1 MASSFGTAPP
11 GSAAA
16 VRSRLFGN
24 KRAMTVLATCLALV
38 SLFLFV
44 IFLGSSSSASW
55 SSGWA
60 RGRRD
65 GGASLPLRGGGGTP
79 RRSYVLV
86 IDCGSSG
93 TRMNAFEIGRSS
105 STGGPRVP
113 VVIPSSAAPAHLIPK
128 RSTETRRAY
137 QRVETEPGLST
148 FVRDD
153 RLQDV
158 DGEALQPLLA
168 WAKAVVPSVHW
179 ADTPVYL
186 LGTAGLRRLEED
198 EQERVLGACREV
210 LERSPFRFEN
220 SYARV
225 IDGNDEGIYGWAA
238 LNAAEG
244 RLLVGGPPR
253 GGSRSRATIGALDLG
268 GSSLEVT
275 YEDDDDE
282 GGVDEGGSVGGGR
295 STEIRIGD
303 VTYRVRTHSYA
314 GAGLDDAYAAGLRM
328 ARDGGERTPAVVR
341 HPCLHRGYET
351 NETNETNETA
361 AESLTQEER
370 TKRKTDA
377 PVRGAA
383 YEDGTNRACYR
394 LAEEV
399 VDGLEV
405 VIASSSRRFAAM
417 SGFYVINRF
426 FGLDTSATL
435 DDVRKAT
442 DSFCAMEWDSV
453 LTRHKDEL
461 AVETYCFR
469 GTGIG
474 LNRSEPQ
481 ASCVR
486 VSASLRLAASLSYT
500 LSLAL
505 RASLG
510 VLGRAPTF

>member
-16 VRSRLFGN
+16 ARSRLFGN

-44 IFLGSSSSASW
+44 IFLGSSPSSASSA

-60 RGRRD
+60 RGRRE
-65 GGASLPLRGGGGTP
+65 GEASLLVPEERH
-79 RRSYVLV
+79 SYVLV

-153 RLQDV
+153 RLQDI

-198 EQERVLGACREV
+198 ERERVLGACREV
-210 LERSPFRFEN
+210 LGRSPFRFEN

-244 RLLVGGPPR
+244 RLQG
-253 GGSRSRATIGALDLG
+253 
-268 GSSLEVT
+268 
-275 YEDDDDE
+275 E
-282 GGVDEGGSVGGGR
+282 GE
-295 STEIRIGD
+295 
-303 VTYRVRTHSYA
+303 
-314 GAGLDDAYAAGLRM
+314 
-328 ARDGGERTPAVVR
+328 
-341 HPCLHRGYET
+341 
-351 NETNETNETA
+351 
-361 AESLTQEER
+361 
-370 TKRKTDA
+370 
-377 PVRGAA
+377 
-383 YEDGTNRACYR
+383 
-394 LAEEV
+394 
-399 VDGLEV
+399 
-405 VIASSSRRFAAM
+405 
-417 SGFYVINRF
+417 
-426 FGLDTSATL
+426 
-435 DDVRKAT
+435 
-442 DSFCAMEWDSV
+442 
-453 LTRHKDEL
+453 
-461 AVETYCFR
+461 
-469 GTGIG
+469 
-474 LNRSEPQ
+474 
-481 ASCVR
+481 
-486 VSASLRLAASLSYT
+486 
-500 LSLAL
+500 
-505 RASLG
+505 
-510 VLGRAPTF
+510 

>member
-1 MASSFGTAPP
+1 M
-11 GSAAA
+11 
-16 VRSRLFGN
+16 
-24 KRAMTVLATCLALV
+24 LATCLALV

-44 IFLGSSSSASW
+44 IFLGSSPSAASSASSA

-60 RGRRD
+60 RGRRE
-65 GGASLPLRGGGGTP
+65 GEASLLVPEERH
-79 RRSYVLV
+79 SYVLV

-153 RLQDV
+153 RLQDI

-198 EQERVLGACREV
+198 ERERVLGACREV
-210 LERSPFRFEN
+210 LGRSPFRFEN

-244 RLLVGGPPR
+244 RLQGG
-253 GGSRSRATIGALDLG
+253 GERSDGEDTHREGEDTEREGEDTHDGRRSTIGALDLG

-275 YEDDDDE
+275 YEDDEGGDE
-282 GGVDEGGSVGGGR
+282 GGVGGGEGGR
-295 STEIRIGD
+295 SVTDIRIGD
-303 VTYRVRTHSYA
+303 VTYRVRTTSYA
-314 GAGLDDAYAAGLRM
+314 GAGLDDAYAAGLRK
-328 ARDGGERTPAVVR
+328 AGERTPAVVR

-351 NETNETNETA
+351 A
-361 AESLTQEER
+361 AEER
-370 TKRKTDA
+370 TKRTKRKTNA

-405 VIASSSRRFAAM
+405 VIERDRHASTRR
-417 SGFYVINRF
+417 
-426 FGLDTSATL
+426 
-435 DDVRKAT
+435 
-442 DSFCAMEWDSV
+442 WV
-453 LTRHKDEL
+453 LTPTSGWGDEW
-461 AVETYCFR
+461 V
-469 GTGIG
+469 G
-474 LNRSEPQ
+474 
-481 ASCVR
+481 
-486 VSASLRLAASLSYT
+486 
-500 LSLAL
+500 
-505 RASLG
+505 
-510 VLGRAPTF
+510 